1 MTCFVVFLRGINVGG
16 HIVTKTTL
24 QAAFSCLGFR
34 DVSTFK
40 QSGNIIFQADTSD
53 PEAVKK
59 QIETKLGQVLAFKVA
74 VFVRTLEELKN
85 IKALDPF
92 KGHEEKDTD
101 FQVTF
106 LESTPPQFPFT
117 FPARIPKSTADVVS
131 ACGSEVFSVTRGHGD
146 GGMPNPFL
154 ESKLKVQATTRN
166 WNVVREIAERY
177 GENK

>member
-24 QAAFSCLGFR
+24 QNAFSSLGFR

-40 QSGNIIFQADTSD
+40 QSGNIVFQADTSD

-59 QIETKLGQVLAFKVA
+59 QVETKLRQVLAFKIA
-74 VFVRTLEELKN
+74 VFVRTIQELKN
-85 IKALDPF
+85 ITTLDPF
-92 KGHEEKDTD
+92 KGHEENGAD

-106 LESTPPQFPFT
+106 LESTPSQFPFA
-117 FPARIPKSTADVVS
+117 FPARIPRSTADVVS
-131 ACGSEVFSVTRGHGD
+131 AVGSEVFSVTRGHGD

-154 ESKLKVQATTRN
+154 ESKLKVQTTTRN
-166 WNVVREIAERY
+166 WNVVREIVERY
-177 GENK
+177 GEIK